1 MSPEELKARARRVV
15 EEILNQ
21 GDLAVANELIS
32 PGCVHHIPGPQPAP
46 GLAGLIGWLAVTQRI
61 FPDFHAIV
69 EDEIAEGDQVV
80 QRITCYGTHQGEFC
94 GVRPTGEQVAFPS
107 IEINRAG
114 TDGKFTEH
122 WSSADLLGVL
132 HRLDVVP
139 ALAGHTPGRS
149 RHAPDPADHIPGRPH
164 LPEGDSDGFIR
175 PHA

>member
-1 MSPEELKARARRVV
+1 MSPEELKARARRIV

-32 PGCVHHIPGPQPAP
+32 PDCVHHVPGGQPAP
-46 GLAGLIGWLAVTQRI
+46 GLAGLVGWLALTQSI

-69 EDEIAEGDQVV
+69 EDEIAEGDRVV
-80 QRITCYGTHQGEFC
+80 QRITCYGTHQGEFS

-114 TDGKFTEH
+114 ADGKFAEH

-132 HRLDVVP
+132 HRLGVP
-139 ALAGHTPGRS
+139 VPTGHTPGRTE
-149 RHAPDPADHIPGRPH
+149 RAAGPAVHVPGRPH

-175 PHA
+175 PHT